1 MNSASFSSIGVV
13 VINLDTRADR
23 WTSFEREVSPFFTE
37 VPVVR
42 LSAIHGESLPGYGL
56 RPWFRG
62 RKRDRTWAGRAGCVL
77 SHRRALELG
86 LQSHWEF
93 VLILEDDVE
102 LVADAEKLLPKIL
115 GQLNRVQWGVCYL
128 GYTNP
133 IGPARTLG
141 EISELLTVQQV
152 YACSSA
158 HAYLVKSSEIEGLL
172 ENLPTEQDVWVWLS
186 RHRAIDAWYSRHLSK
201 SLTVVALSQSI
212 FIQKQSRSDITFR
225 AYEPPHLSRIP
236 NKLLVTEGFSWWF
249 KWSGMKASMSALY
262 DRAKGFMKQHRGF

>member
-1 MNSASFSSIGVV
+1 MNSANIVSIGAV

-77 SHRRALELG
+77 SHRKALELALEKG
-86 LQSHWEF
+86 WRYA
-93 VLILEDDVE
+93 LILEDDVQ
-102 LVADAEKLLPKIL
+102 VMADVKRLMPKIIQSL
-115 GQLNRVQWGVCYL
+115 AQVGWGVCYL

-133 IGPARTLG
+133 TGPARPMVSVADSFSML
-141 EISELLTVQQV
+141 QV
-152 YACSSA
+152 YGCSA
-158 HAYLVKSSEIEGLL
+158 THAYVVKGSQINYLL
-172 ENLPTEQDVWVWLS
+172 NNLPTERDVWLWLS

-201 SLTVVALSQSI
+201 LLTVVALNQSI
-212 FIQKQSRSDITFR
+212 FIQRQSASDITGQ
-225 AYEPPHLSRIP
+225 AYEAPHLINIP
-236 NKLLVTEGFSWWF
+236 DNLCVKSGFSWRF
-249 KWSGMKASMSALY
+249 KWSGVKAYLGSLY
-262 DRAKGFMKQHRGF
+262 DRLKGFSKKFRGF